1 MKDRRKGEKV
11 EPRRCAKT
19 NHVRRNLFGPVDHSN
34 LQQDIQRILCTS
46 MEKAKQRWN
55 FDFWQEV
62 PTEGLLQWEE
72 LQGHDVPPFYHTCV
86 VREVPRPL
94 QPMNRAAAKE
104 PKARHNGKVIEKPSK
119 MAGKKSRPGRK
130 WRQTSLT
137 VPVICNVSCFKEW
150 QKDIARFIWQGK
162 KPRIKYKSLAD
173 LKDRGGFS
181 LPDLTWYYEASC
193 ICCVWGWV
201 ILNKNTD
208 LLDLEGHG
216 NRFGWYVYLW
226 YQKAKVHKSFQNHII
241 RNAIF
246 KVWGKCKDLLEQK
259 APWWLCPLEAIS
271 MKKVKMK
278 PNWATYRELLTE
290 RDNQLK
296 LKEFQEVKER

>member
-1 MKDRRKGEKV
+1 MLRLQKDEAGPLPGEQAALTRWSAEELQPRGRPGLRDPGFLVLSTLDQWHAAVPLPRGELLLCSVMKDRRKGEKV

-137 VPVICNVSCFKEW
+137 DYYQAKKQIRTDMQTPVK
-150 QKDIARFIWQGK
+150 
-162 KPRIKYKSLAD
+162 
-173 LKDRGGFS
+173 
-181 LPDLTWYYEASC
+181 
-193 ICCVWGWV
+193 
-201 ILNKNTD
+201 
-208 LLDLEGHG
+208 
-216 NRFGWYVYLW
+216 
-226 YQKAKVHKSFQNHII
+226 
-241 RNAIF
+241 
-246 KVWGKCKDLLEQK
+246 K
-259 APWWLCPLEAIS
+259 AP
-271 MKKVKMK
+271 
-278 PNWATYRELLTE
+278 
-290 RDNQLK
+290 
-296 LKEFQEVKER
+296 F